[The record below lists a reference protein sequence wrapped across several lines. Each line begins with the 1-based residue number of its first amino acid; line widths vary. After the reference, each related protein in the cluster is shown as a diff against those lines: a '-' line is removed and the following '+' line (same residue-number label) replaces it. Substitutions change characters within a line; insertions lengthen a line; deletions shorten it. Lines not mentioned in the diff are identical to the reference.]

1 MKIKTE
7 QLDLLADILLRHY
20 QAKELVTLK
29 AKESGI
35 RVRIRK
41 ILEQNFHE
49 EDLLEEE
56 AREMLSSHAL
66 QVKEMDHHRM
76 FLLIKQKLAKK
87 KGFIL

>member
-7 QLDLLADILLRHY
+7 QLDRLVDILFRHY

-29 AKESGI
+29 AKESDI

-49 EDLLEEE
+49 EEVLEEE

-76 FLLIKQKLAKK
+76 FLLIKQKLAQK

>member
-7 QLDLLADILLRHY
+7 QLDLLVDILLRHY
-20 QAKELVTLK
+20 QAKELVALK
-29 AKESGI
+29 AKESDI

-49 EDLLEEE
+49 EEVLEKE
-56 AREMLSSHAL
+56 AREMLSSHTL

-76 FLLIKQKLAKK
+76 FLLIKQKLAQK